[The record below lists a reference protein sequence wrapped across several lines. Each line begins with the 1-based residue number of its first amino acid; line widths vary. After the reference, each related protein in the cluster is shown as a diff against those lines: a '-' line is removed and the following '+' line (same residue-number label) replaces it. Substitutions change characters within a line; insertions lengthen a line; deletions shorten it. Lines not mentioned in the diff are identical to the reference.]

1 MVALVTLQQVK
12 EALRIDTSDDDAWLT
27 LLIGSASNRIIQ
39 FLKGRADEV
48 LNLDSGGEP
57 TSAGIPD
64 EVTVA
69 TIMLVG
75 YYYRNPD
82 QDPDGDFERGY
93 LPKPVSSLL
102 YMLRDP
108 TLA

>member
-12 EALRIDTSDDDAWLT
+12 EALRVDTSDDDTWLT

-39 FLKGRADEV
+39 FLKGRADDV

-64 EVTVA
+64 EAAVA